1 MIANKTISKPSLKSW
16 VYLIIFYAILSIV
29 GCSTPLEVKKKEQE
43 RVHLNLQDT
52 QPVVMKD
59 LDWIIITPENYQD
72 VFDELERKNVKVVL
86 FGLTEKG
93 YEDLSINMEEL
104 KGYIIEQS
112 VILGAY
118 REYYEG
124 EEKVPND

>member
-1 MIANKTISKPSLKSW
+1 MIANKPTLKSW
-16 VYLIIFYAILSIV
+16 IYIIVFYALLGIV
-29 GCSTPLEVKKKEQE
+29 GCSTPLEVKKEEQE

-52 QPVVMKD
+52 QPVKMKD

-124 EEKVPND
+124 DERKEKHPND

>member
-1 MIANKTISKPSLKSW
+1 MIVNKPSLKSW
-16 VYLIIFYAILSIV
+16 VCLIIFYALLSVV
-29 GCSTPLEVKKKEQE
+29 GCSSPIEVKKEEQE

-52 QPVVMKD
+52 QPVIMKD
-59 LDWIIITPENYQD
+59 LEWVIITPDNYQE
-72 VFDELERKNVKVVL
+72 VFDELQTNGYKVVL

-118 REYYEG
+118 REYYESDDI
-124 EEKVPND
+124 EDKSSE

>member
-1 MIANKTISKPSLKSW
+1 MIVNKPSLKSW
-16 VYLIIFYAILSIV
+16 LYLTVFYALLTVV
-29 GCSTPLEVKKKEQE
+29 GCSSPIEVKKEEQE
-43 RVHLNLQDT
+43 RVQLNLQDT
-52 QPVVMKD
+52 QPVKMKD
-59 LDWIIITPENYQD
+59 LDWIIITPENYQE
-72 VFDELERKNVKVVL
+72 VFDELESKNYKVVI
-86 FGLTEKG
+86 FGLTERG

-124 EEKVPND
+124 DKKSSE

>member
-1 MIANKTISKPSLKSW
+1 MIVNKPTFKSW
-16 VYLIIFYAILSIV
+16 IYLIVLYSLLTVV
-29 GCSTPLEVKKKEQE
+29 GCSSPLEVKKEEQE

-52 QPVVMKD
+52 QPVQMKD
-59 LDWIIITPENYQD
+59 LDWIIITPENYQE
-72 VFDELERKNVKVVL
+72 VFDELETNGYKVVL

-104 KGYIIEQS
+104 KGYILEQS

-124 EEKVPND
+124 EQNNPSD